1 MRCVIIGMLEKNTKS
16 YFIFGVF
23 AVLVLIVFYIVFDQI
38 NTLDT
43 HVKNVELNLEL
54 ALKSD
59 IATSTVSSTAP
70 SLPASGTNNPPITEQ
85 GENIIIPTGI
95 VFNAT
100 SSPLLQPQATIV
112 LIVQDV
118 AKQADGKVFVHLKAS
133 TERAQSYSA
142 IDPKDFFQLVSLSSE
157 NQRALAA
164 DGAWS
169 SMPPQGT
176 VQGTLMFQVD
186 PSQTSLILQVGK
198 GDAIKFYQFDFQTK
212 TYKEVILG

>member
-1 MRCVIIGMLEKNTKS
+1 MLEKNTKL

-23 AVLVLIVFYIVFDQI
+23 AIAVLIVFYIVFDQI
-38 NTLDT
+38 STLDT

-59 IATSTVSSTAP
+59 IATSTASSTIP
-70 SLPASGTNNPPITEQ
+70 PLPTGDANPPITEQ
-85 GENIIIPTGI
+85 GESIAIPTGI

-112 LIVQDV
+112 FIVQDV

-142 IDPKDFFQLVSLSSE
+142 IDPKDFFQLVSLSSD
-157 NQRALAA
+157 NQRALGV

-212 TYKEVILG
+212 TYKEVVLG